1 MRLEHLLSGDGFPA
15 GRRVD
20 SRHVDELTAKK
31 KRSDKDEGK
40 QNGKARN
47 SAFLLVLTD
56 LFYIIEK
63 KEAGLPKPRSWTA
76 TNRDS

>member
-20 SRHVDELTAKK
+20 SIHVDELTAKK

-40 QNGKARN
+40 QNG
-47 SAFLLVLTD
+47 
-56 LFYIIEK
+56 
-63 KEAGLPKPRSWTA
+63 
-76 TNRDS
+76 